1 VNRNLR
7 ATRFCPA
14 GPALAPWY
22 RPASRFAWPS
32 KAFAKFVAIVLL
44 PVTEEYRMPP
54 RANWKGYLRLSLVS
68 CPIALYPA
76 SSLSEKVSFNR
87 INRKTGNRLKQQNVD
102 SETGEVV
109 PREDIARGYE
119 IGKGQY
125 LIIEDEEFEA
135 VEVESTRTIDIDE
148 FVPRKEIDDRY
159 IDSPYYIA
167 PDGQVGQDAFAVIRD
182 TIGKMN
188 MVALGRVVLTR
199 REHVIAL
206 EPRGRGLLGMTL
218 RYPYEV
224 RDEQP
229 YFEDIPELKLPK
241 DMMDLA
247 GHIVSNKSGHFDPSH
262 FEDRYENALID
273 LLKKKEAGE
282 KIAPVRGAPPPRVV
296 NLMDALRASIDA
308 EKKKA
313 PAPSTQVRRP
323 AKKKASQ
330 K

>member
-1 VNRNLR
+1 M
-7 ATRFCPA
+7 A
-14 GPALAPWY
+14 
-22 RPASRFAWPS
+22 
-32 KAFAKFVAIVLL
+32 
-44 PVTEEYRMPP
+44 P

-76 SSLSEKVSFNR
+76 SSLREKVGFNR

-119 IGKGQY
+119 LGKGQY
-125 LIIEDEEFEA
+125 LVVEDEEFEA
-135 VEVESTRTIDIDE
+135 IQIESTRTIDIDQ
-148 FVPRKEIDDRY
+148 FVPKSEIDERY

-206 EPRGRGLLGMTL
+206 EPKDRGLLGLTL

-224 RDEQP
+224 RNEAE

-241 DMMDLA
+241 EMLDLA
-247 GHIVSNKSGHFDPSH
+247 TYIVNTKSGHFDPSQ
-262 FEDRYENALID
+262 FEDRYENALVD

-282 KIAPVRGAPPPRVV
+282 KIEPAKAGPAPRVV
-296 NLMDALRASIDA
+296 NLMEALRASIDA
-308 EKKKA
+308 AKKKA
-313 PAPSTQVRRP
+313 PAPSVRARRP
-323 AKKKASQ
+323 AKRRRAKSDSSS
-330 K
+330 

>member
-1 VNRNLR
+1 M
-7 ATRFCPA
+7 A
-14 GPALAPWY
+14 
-22 RPASRFAWPS
+22 
-32 KAFAKFVAIVLL
+32 
-44 PVTEEYRMPP
+44 P

-87 INRKTGNRLKQQNVD
+87 LNRKTGNRLKQQNVD
-102 SETGEVV
+102 SETGEVI

-125 LIIEDEEFEA
+125 LIVEDEEFEA
-135 VEVESTRTIDIDE
+135 VEVESTRTIEIDQ
-148 FVPRKEIDDRY
+148 FVPRNEIDDRY

-273 LLKKKEAGE
+273 LLKKKQAGE
-282 KIAPVRGAPPPRVV
+282 KITPVRGAPPPHVV
-296 NLMDALRASIDA
+296 NLMDALRASINAD
-308 EKKKA
+308 KKKA
-313 PAPSTQVRRP
+313 PAPSTQARRP
-323 AKKKASQ
+323 AKKRASQ
-330 K
+330 R

>member
-1 VNRNLR
+1 
-7 ATRFCPA
+7 
-14 GPALAPWY
+14 
-22 RPASRFAWPS
+22 
-32 KAFAKFVAIVLL
+32 
-44 PVTEEYRMPP
+44 MPP

-68 CPIALYPA
+68 CPIPLYPA

-102 SETGEVV
+102 SETGDIV
-109 PREDIARGYE
+109 PKEDMARGYE
-119 IGKGQY
+119 VAKGQY
-125 LIIEDEEFEA
+125 LIVEDEELDA
-135 VEVESTRTIDIDE
+135 VQIESTRTIDIDQ
-148 FVPRKEIDDRY
+148 FVPKSEIDERY

-182 TIGKMN
+182 TIGKLN

-206 EPRGRGLLGMTL
+206 EPKGRGLMGLTL
-218 RYPYEV
+218 RYTYEI
-224 RDEQP
+224 RDEAS

-241 DMMDLA
+241 EMLDLA
-247 GHIVSNKSGHFDPSH
+247 THIVNTKSGHFDPSL
-262 FEDRYENALID
+262 FQDRYENALID

-282 KIAPVRGAPPPRVV
+282 KIEPAREAAAPRVV
-296 NLMDALRASIDA
+296 NLMDALRASIDT

-313 PAPSTQVRRP
+313 PAPSTEARRP

>member
-1 VNRNLR
+1 
-7 ATRFCPA
+7 
-14 GPALAPWY
+14 
-22 RPASRFAWPS
+22 
-32 KAFAKFVAIVLL
+32 
-44 PVTEEYRMPP
+44 MPP

-68 CPIALYPA
+68 CQIALYPA

-87 INRKTGNRLKQQNVD
+87 VNRKTGNRLKQQNVD

-109 PREDIARGYE
+109 PREDMARGYE
-119 IGKGQY
+119 IAKDQY
-125 LIIEDEEFEA
+125 LIVEDEELEA
-135 VEVESTRTIDIDE
+135 VQIESTRTIDIDQ
-148 FVPRKEIDDRY
+148 FVPKSEIDERY
-159 IDSPYYIA
+159 IESPYYIA

-182 TIGKMN
+182 TIGKLN

-206 EPRGRGLLGMTL
+206 EPKGRGLLGMTL

-224 RDEQP
+224 RDEQS

-241 DMMDLA
+241 EMLDLA
-247 GHIVSNKSGHFDPSH
+247 THIVNTKSGHFDPSH

-282 KIAPVRGAPPPRVV
+282 KIEPTRGTPPPRVV

-313 PAPSTQVRRP
+313 PAPSTHARRP

>member
-1 VNRNLR
+1 M
-7 ATRFCPA
+7 A
-14 GPALAPWY
+14 
-22 RPASRFAWPS
+22 
-32 KAFAKFVAIVLL
+32 
-44 PVTEEYRMPP
+44 P

-102 SETGEVV
+102 SETGEEV

-119 IGKGQY
+119 VGKGQY
-125 LIIEDEEFEA
+125 LIVEDDELEA
-135 VEVESTRTIDIDE
+135 VQVESTRTIEIDQ
-148 FVPRKEIDDRY
+148 FVPRNEIDDRY
-159 IDSPYYIA
+159 VDSPYYIA

-206 EPRGRGLLGMTL
+206 ETRGRGLLGMTL

-247 GHIVSNKSGHFDPSH
+247 SHIVSNKSGHFDPSH
-262 FEDRYENALID
+262 FEDHYENALVD

-282 KIAPVRGAPPPRVV
+282 KIEPAKAGPAPRVV
-296 NLMDALRASIDA
+296 NLMEALRASIDA

-313 PAPSTQVRRP
+313 PAPSVQARRA

>member
-1 VNRNLR
+1 
-7 ATRFCPA
+7 
-14 GPALAPWY
+14 
-22 RPASRFAWPS
+22 
-32 KAFAKFVAIVLL
+32 
-44 PVTEEYRMPP
+44 MPP

-76 SSLSEKVSFNR
+76 SSLTEKVSFNR
-87 INRKTGNRLKQQNVD
+87 VNRKTGNRLKQQNVD

-109 PREDIARGYE
+109 PREDMARGYE
-119 IGKGQY
+119 IAKGQY
-125 LIIEDEEFEA
+125 LIVEDDELEA
-135 VEVESTRTIDIDE
+135 VQIESTRTIDIDQ
-148 FVPRKEIDDRY
+148 FVPKNEIDERY
-159 IDSPYYIA
+159 IESPYYIA

-182 TIGKMN
+182 TIGKLN

-206 EPRGRGLLGMTL
+206 EPMGRGLLGMTL
-218 RYPYEV
+218 RYPYEI
-224 RDEQP
+224 RDEQS
-229 YFEDIPELKLPK
+229 YFEDIPELKVPK
-241 DMMDLA
+241 DMLDLA
-247 GHIVSNKSGHFDPSH
+247 THIVNTKSGHFDPSH

-282 KIAPVRGAPPPRVV
+282 KIEPIRGAPPPRVV

-313 PAPSTQVRRP
+313 PAPSAHARRP